1 LSHCCHFK
9 SRKQA
14 QKFADTQPQEG
25 EFKKKLRKAEYAA
38 QRDKEKKAE
47 RALKTA
53 QEALASL
60 NKKKKRKK
68 TKKMRKK
75 KKQRLLKRMT
85 KFQQRINNFNHKTL

>member
-60 NKKKKRKK
+60 NKKEEKKDKK
-68 TKKMRKK
+68 DEKKEKAKTAKK
-75 KKQRLLKRMT
+75 DDKISAKNKQ
-85 KFQQRINNFNHKTL
+85 F